1 LSQFPKPPVKGS
13 YDETPPSPRM
23 KFNERDA
30 ASVAATTFLTQPII
44 VIASAIE
51 SMAVNVDGMVSAAT
65 PSMSMSFATAWLT
78 QTIAVALLKT
88 VACFLRNHGSSF
100 FRDLIA
106 WVWRWWVVA
115 AWDSFRSII
124 PIRRTRPIAPQPRPR
139 RRPKPPSPGRRK
151 PVRDAIRRR
160 RGDQ

>member
-1 LSQFPKPPVKGS
+1 MSQFPKPPVKGS
-13 YDETPPSPRM
+13 YDEATPSPRM

-44 VIASAIE
+44 VLASAIE

-88 VACFLRNHGSSF
+88 AACFLRNHGSSF
-100 FRDLIA
+100 FRDLVA
-106 WVWRWWVVA
+106 WVWRWWIVA
-115 AWDSFRSII
+115 AWHSLKQTGRSII
-124 PIRRTRPIAPQPRPR
+124 PRRRVRPIVPQPN
-139 RRPKPPSPGRRK
+139 PPSPGRRR